1 MHFNLVKTYFPLFVF
16 LIASLS
22 FGQPDEK
29 VVAAVGSYKI
39 YESEFKERF
48 DFSVHPGIMKNSDE
62 QSIKKEFLQQ
72 LIAEKLLSL
81 RAKELGYDTT
91 EIIRDMV
98 TPLDNMYTR
107 DALYKKEI
115 KDKVTCTTE
124 ELEEGLSRIKK
135 KLFVKF
141 LYSTGQSEI
150 KKLFSSLKA
159 GASFDSLLSLRR
171 ESADQQVPREITFG
185 TMEKEIEDSIYALN
199 SGEFTSPLQSKDGY
213 YIIRLVSDEYNSST
227 RSSDMVYEDV
237 KRIVEKRSEYKNYLE
252 YYRNFF
258 SSRKI
263 AADKDIF
270 ENLADNFTLLFS
282 KKYSSSGKLYDTT
295 KIYLRGTEVT
305 AVLPGLNPGI
315 TEKPFIKIGDDPIF
329 VKTFINQLSQ
339 EGLFVRDPGGISIR
353 ASLSAYIRKF
363 IEDALLTREGINKG
377 LDKSADVKKY
387 TGMWKDA
394 YLSQMLMLNLFDSVK
409 VSDEEAFN
417 FFRENEGENF
427 PFEWVN
433 IAEVLTDS
441 LNIVETVLN
450 ELASGRDIKE
460 LARAYTK
467 RDSLKDKGGEFGF
480 FPVTRY
486 GEIGRIASGLEVGQV
501 YGPLKLDEGYSVFK
515 VLGKKTAPLS
525 EINDSNSDKDLDV
538 VFSELKDQVVMQLSL
553 NKFKN
558 YVNEYNAGLAQKYG
572 VKIDEEVL
580 NNIKNTF
587 LDLVVVRYM
596 GFGGEIFAVP
606 YTEQFSGWYEI
617 WQQKTNLTP

>member
-1 MHFNLVKTYFPLFVF
+1 VHFNLVKTYFPLFVF

-48 DFSVHPGIMKNSDE
+48 DFSVHPEIMKNSDE

-141 LYSTGQSEI
+141 LYSTDQPEI

-199 SGEFTSPLQSKDGY
+199 PGEFTSPLQSKDGY

-329 VKTFINQLSQ
+329 VKTFINHLSQ

-486 GEIGRIASGLEVGQV
+486 GETGRIASGLEVGQV

-525 EINDSNSDKDLDV
+525 EINDSNSDKGLDV